1 MNEALSKATL
11 YLGLVFVLAA
21 VFFAGWGFGQMGA
34 ERPSGGPDT
43 VLVERW
49 IRDTVREVVSVPGGS
64 VPVLLPVHDT
74 LLVHT
79 RDTVRQVD
87 SVLVEVPIEER
98 TFTGDNYR
106 ATVRGFRPELTDI
119 WIRQKE
125 TTITVPYRKRWS
137 LTAGP
142 QAGVGITPGG
152 WQPYAGVGVTF
163 GYSF

>member
-1 MNEALSKATL
+1 MSETASKATL
-11 YLGLVFVLAA
+11 YLGLLLLLGASFC
-21 VFFAGWGFGQMGA
+21 AGLGFGQAWG

-49 IRDTVREVVSVPGGS
+49 IRDTVREVVSVPGGT
-64 VPVLLPVHDT
+64 VPVYLRVHDT
-74 LLVHT
+74 LRIHS

-98 TFTGDNYR
+98 TFTGENFR
-106 ATVRGFRPELTDI
+106 ATVRGFRPELADI

-125 TTITVPYRKRWS
+125 TTITVPYRKRWG